1 MTMIRTV
8 LILAL
13 AAFGAA
19 QPVMAQAPTQTPAQA
34 PPRAP
39 TPAPPAATP
48 PQPVR
53 PQAFRTP
60 EDGFA
65 ALAAA
70 MRAQD
75 ERRLLTVLGEA
86 GRRLIRSGDAV
97 ADRAG
102 RAAFVAAYDN
112 RAEILRPTPDRAVL
126 QVGEDAWPLPIPM
139 RLSGGRWRFD
149 AREGAQELI
158 DRRIGRNELDV
169 IETLRAVAEAQR
181 DYAAGPG
188 RDRAFRVY
196 AQRFFSSPGQR
207 DGLYWPSV
215 PGEPE
220 SPLGPLLAAASAG
233 GYGGRTAGDAPRP
246 YRGYFFRILTAQGP
260 AAPGG
265 AMDWVVGGRLIG
277 GFAVLAWPARH
288 GSSGWKSF
296 MISHDGVVWER
307 DLGPGTAAAAR
318 AIQAFDPGPGW
329 TRVAE

>member
-19 QPVMAQAPTQTPAQA
+19 QPAVAQAPAQA
-34 PPRAP
+34 PPP
-39 TPAPPAATP
+39 QPATP
-48 PQPVR
+48 PQPVP

-65 ALAAA
+65 ALVAA

-86 GRRLIRSGDAV
+86 GRRLIRSGDIV

-102 RAAFVAAYDN
+102 REAFVAAYDR
-112 RAEILRPTPDRAVL
+112 RAEILRPTPDRAAL
-126 QVGEDAWPLPIPM
+126 QVGEDGWPLPIPM

-188 RDRAFRVY
+188 RDRVFRAY

-215 PGEPE
+215 PGEPR

-233 GYGGRTAGDAPRP
+233 GYGGRGAGDAPQP
-246 YRGYFFRILTAQGP
+246 YRGYYFRILTAQGP

-265 AMDWVVGGRLIG
+265 AMDWVVGGRMIG
-277 GFAVLAWPARH
+277 GFAALAWPARH

-307 DLGPGTAAAAR
+307 DLGPDTAAAAR

-329 TRVAE
+329 ARVAE